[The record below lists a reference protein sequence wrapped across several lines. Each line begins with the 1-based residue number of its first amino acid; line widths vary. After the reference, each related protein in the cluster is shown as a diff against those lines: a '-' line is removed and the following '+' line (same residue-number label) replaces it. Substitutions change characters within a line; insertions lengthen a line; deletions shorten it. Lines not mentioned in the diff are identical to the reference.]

1 MQDVG
6 HGNLRNF
13 EWMLDDTVPLSDNEK
28 DEYILPYGDVT
39 KLNSCRLIMD
49 SVGTET
55 LKEIGEN
62 AIKLLDTS
70 VAIYEANGD
79 YAFGM
84 FSSGWCRIMDSA
96 SRDLCK
102 TNDNR
107 EALSCGKWLCHENCW
122 NDSAKKAIETGKSTD
137 IECVGGIHLYAEPI
151 YAGQKVV
158 GVINIGYGDPPK
170 SPDKIK
176 ALSESFHVAPEKLKK
191 ICAGY
196 KIRPKF
202 IVDVAKKQLSGFAKL
217 IGEIV
222 EKAEAEKDIRK
233 SELFLKSLLGAI
245 LIPVFYKDSNGRY
258 LGFNKAFEQFFGKN
272 EEKIVGK
279 TVFEVNPPDLANI
292 YFAKDQ
298 ELLKS
303 GKGQKYEFQVQ
314 NALED
319 RREVIFNKAVFH
331 DPNGKIG
338 GLIGAIQDITD
349 LRQTERA
356 LKKSEEKFRRVY
368 EHMAIGVATVSLE
381 FKIEGANDAY
391 CSMLGYSE
399 NELIGK
405 HLKDITHPE
414 ILDENML
421 KQTQLAKGEI
431 DHFRMDKSFIHKRGR
446 IIHGI
451 LDANLISDANG
462 KPSYFIGSVLDISD
476 RKRAEEALRNSE
488 ETVRKKLQ
496 AILEPEGDIGDL
508 DLADIIDHHALQSM
522 MEKFY
527 GLTKIGGAIVDVSGK
542 ILASVGWQDICAKFH
557 RVHPETL
564 KNCIESDTVL
574 SSGVSAGSFKRYRC
588 KNNMWD
594 IVTPIEVGGRHLGN
608 IFIGQFFYEGEIPDR
623 ELFRNQ
629 ARRYGF
635 EETEYLAALDRVLS
649 WSRETIDTAMAFYA
663 EIAGLISSLS
673 YSTVKLS
680 RALSQKDVMLRRL
693 AESEERFRVIATYTP
708 DHILIQDKDLRYR
721 YILNPQLG
729 LTKEDMIGKT
739 DFDFLSK
746 EDAAALTVMKK
757 GVLETGE
764 PQFVRVPLTS
774 ITGDVQHFEGS
785 YIPKRDQE
793 GKIDGLIGYFRN
805 VTERVEGEE
814 QRKKLEVQLQQA
826 QKMEAIG
833 TSAGGIAH
841 DFNNIL
847 GIILGNAELAMDDVP
862 DWNPAKN
869 NLEEVRKACLRAKE
883 VVRQILS
890 FSRKSE
896 VEQKPINIATVVT
909 ESLRLIRASIP
920 TSIDIRRN
928 IADDNANIF
937 GDPTQIHQIMINL
950 CTNAAHAMDTEGGI
964 LEVDLKNMEIDEN
977 AVSQYPELNPGAYV
991 QLRVSDTGDGI
1002 PSQMIDRIF
1011 DPYFTTKDVDKG
1023 TGLGLSVVHGIVNS
1037 HHGKILVES
1046 KTGKGTIFKILFPA
1060 VELKTRQKPTEFQK
1074 LPIGTERILFVD
1086 DEKSMVNLNQQRLA
1100 RLGYRVI
1107 AKTDPSEALEFFRV
1121 NPDQID
1127 LVITDMTMPHM
1138 TGDRLAQ
1145 EILKIKSDTPII
1157 LCTGYSNR
1165 ISKEKAK
1172 DLGIRKYIEKP
1183 IDMVNLAKSVREV
1196 LDGRSIA

>member
-6 HGNLRNF
+6 HDNLRNF
-13 EWMLDDTVPLSDNEK
+13 EWMLDDTVSLSDNEK
-28 DEYILPYGDVT
+28 DEYIPPYGDVT

-96 SRDLCK
+96 SRGLCK

-176 ALSESFHVAPEKLKK
+176 ALSELFHVAPEKLKK
-191 ICAGY
+191 ICASY

-202 IVDVAKKQLSGFAKL
+202 IVDVAKKLLSGFAKL

-233 SELFLKSLLGAI
+233 SELFLKSLLDAI
-245 LIPVFYKDSNGRY
+245 FIPVFYKDSNGRY
-258 LGFNKAFEQFFGKN
+258 LGFNKAFEQFFGKS

-298 ELLKS
+298 EILKS

-314 NALED
+314 NALGD
-319 RREVIFNKAVFH
+319 GREVIFNKAVFH

-431 DHFRMDKSFIHKRGR
+431 DHFRMDKSFIHKSGR

-451 LDANLISDANG
+451 LDANLIRDANG

-476 RKRAEEALRNSE
+476 RKRAEKALRKSE

-508 DLADIIDHHALQSM
+508 NLADIIDHHALQSM

-557 RVHPETL
+557 RAHPETL
-564 KNCIESDTVL
+564 KNCMESDTVL
-574 SSGVSAGSFKRYRC
+574 SSGVSAGSFKPYRC

-635 EETEYLAALDRVLS
+635 DETEYLAALDRVLS

-680 RALSQKDVMLRRL
+680 RALSQKEVMLRRL

-708 DHILIQDKDLRYR
+708 DHILIQDKDLLYR

-764 PQFVRVPLTS
+764 PEFVRVPLTS

-833 TSAGGIAH
+833 TLAGGIAH

-896 VEQKPINIATVVT
+896 VEQKPINIATVVA

-920 TSIDIRRN
+920 TSIDIRQN
-928 IADDNANIF
+928 IADDKANIF

-964 LEVDLKNMEIDEN
+964 LEVDLKNIEIDEN

-1037 HHGKILVES
+1037 HHGKILLES

-1060 VELKTRQKPTEFQK
+1060 VELKTKQKPTEFQK
-1074 LPIGTERILFVD
+1074 LPIGMERILFVD

-1100 RLGYRVI
+1100 KLGYVVI

-1172 DLGIRKYIEKP
+1172 GLGIRKYIEKP

-1196 LDGRSIA
+1196 LNGRSIA